1 MSAPHPA
8 PTAPPAPAVPTH
20 ARALAARLSA
30 LFLEDQAIA
39 VRQAD
44 AQRRLTD
51 ANDRLW
57 SGLAGDAFG
66 LISVGAA
73 PAGRSQIT
81 KPIGPRPGSHCTL
94 LGGPQEAHWAIH
106 RAFCAYQSACE
117 ERRQLAADIGE
128 TIRQFLDALVS
139 AGWSEDQARNANVHQ
154 LAARIGDG
162 ETG

>member
-1 MSAPHPA
+1 V
-8 PTAPPAPAVPTH
+8 VPTR

-57 SGLAGDAFG
+57 SGLAADAFG
-66 LISVGAA
+66 LIYAGAA
-73 PAGRSQIT
+73 PAGRSQIA
-81 KPIGPRPGSHCTL
+81 KPIRPGPGSQATL
-94 LGGPQEAHWAIH
+94 LGGLQEAHWTIH

-154 LAARIGDG
+154 LAGRIGDG
-162 ETG
+162 ETGR